1 MSFTFESVSKMVL
14 SSDNLEDKIR
24 NTLIQFKD
32 KLSYFK
38 RLFERKIIKFSSIY
52 SLIKLSL
59 IYGMPLFLIYKIVFF
74 FSEFMLLFGLMKK
87 IVEWLFSVVNFN
99 STFPFS
105 RREERVIKYLLK
117 YSWLFPLGGLY
128 CYNYS

>member
-1 MSFTFESVSKMVL
+1 MVL

-24 NTLIQFKD
+24 NTLIKIKD